1 MNVCREKQRW
11 FSLVTVS
18 PVAVGLCVC
27 VQAVG
32 LCVCLLLGLSLTQLW
47 HRPGTTEEF
56 LKRPS
61 KSRARKGDKLTSH
74 KRSVTAATTAMPLLP
89 KGVFAKVAEEKEHLG
104 REGGR
109 GRPKDKAVT
118 S

>member
-1 MNVCREKQRW
+1 M
-11 FSLVTVS
+11 
-18 PVAVGLCVC
+18 
-27 VQAVG
+27 
-32 LCVCLLLGLSLTQLW
+32 GLSLTQLW
-47 HRPGTTEEF
+47 HGPGTTEEF

-61 KSRARKGDKLTSH
+61 RAWKGDKLTSH

-89 KGVFAKVAEEKEHLG
+89 KGVFAKVAEEKEHWG